1 MLNILIIGCGGFLG
15 AISRFFVSELVYTF
29 IGAGLPYGT
38 LAVNLIGS
46 FLLGIVAQIGLS
58 GNLLPDSVNS
68 FVGIGFLGAFTTFS
82 TFSVQTLELLE
93 SGSLLKA
100 FLNIFL
106 NITLCLIGAY
116 RRPASDLKSSPA
128 P

>member
-1 MLNILIIGCGGFLG
+1 MLNIFIIGCGGFFG

-58 GNLLPDSVNS
+58 GDLLPDSVNS

-106 NITLCLIGAY
+106 NITLCLIGAWGGFTLG
-116 RRPASDLKSSPA
+116 RILT
-128 P
+128 

>member
-1 MLNILIIGCGGFLG
+1 MLNLLIIGCGGFLG
-15 AISRFFVSELVYTF
+15 AISRFLVSELVYTF
-29 IGAGLPYGT
+29 IGAGMPYGT
-38 LAVNLIGS
+38 LAVNLSGS
-46 FLLGIVAQIGLS
+46 FLLGTVAQIGLS
-58 GNLLPDSVNS
+58 GNLLPASINS

-106 NITLCLIGAY
+106 NVTLCLIGAWGGFSAG
-116 RRPASDLKSSPA
+116 RLLT
-128 P
+128 

>member
-1 MLNILIIGCGGFLG
+1 MLNIMIIGCGGFFG
-15 AISRFFVSELVYTF
+15 AISRYFISELVYTF

-38 LAVNLIGS
+38 LAVNLAGS
-46 FLLGIVAQIGLS
+46 FLLGIVAQLGLS
-58 GNLLPDSVNS
+58 GDLLPDSINS

-100 FLNIFL
+100 LLNISL
-106 NITLCLIGAY
+106 NIILCLIGAWGGFTLG
-116 RRPASDLKSSPA
+116 RILT
-128 P
+128 

>member
-1 MLNILIIGCGGFLG
+1 MLNLFIIGCGGFLG
-15 AISRFFVSELVYTF
+15 AISRFLVSELVYTF
-29 IGAGLPYGT
+29 IGAGMPYGT
-38 LAVNLIGS
+38 LAVNLSGS

-58 GNLLPDSVNS
+58 GNLLPASINS

-106 NITLCLIGAY
+106 NITLCLIGAWGGFSAG
-116 RRPASDLKSSPA
+116 RLLT
-128 P
+128 

>member
-1 MLNILIIGCGGFLG
+1 MLNLLIIGCGGFLG
-15 AISRFFVSELVYTF
+15 AISRFLVSELVYTF
-29 IGAGLPYGT
+29 IGAGMPYGT
-38 LAVNLIGS
+38 LAVNLSGS

-58 GNLLPDSVNS
+58 GNLLPASINS

-106 NITLCLIGAY
+106 NVTLCLIGAWGGFSAG
-116 RRPASDLKSSPA
+116 RLLT
-128 P
+128 

>member
-1 MLNILIIGCGGFLG
+1 MLNLLIIGCGGFLG
-15 AISRFFVSELVYTF
+15 AISRFLVSELVYTF
-29 IGAGLPYGT
+29 IGAGMPYGT
-38 LAVNLIGS
+38 LVVNLSGS

-58 GNLLPDSVNS
+58 GNLLPAGINS

-106 NITLCLIGAY
+106 NITLCLIGAWGGFSAG
-116 RRPASDLKSSPA
+116 RFLT
-128 P
+128 

>member
-1 MLNILIIGCGGFLG
+1 
-15 AISRFFVSELVYTF
+15 
-29 IGAGLPYGT
+29 
-38 LAVNLIGS
+38 
-46 FLLGIVAQIGLS
+46 VAQIGLS

-106 NITLCLIGAY
+106 NITLCLIGAWGGFTAG
-116 RRPASDLKSSPA
+116 RLLT
-128 P
+128 

>member
-1 MLNILIIGCGGFLG
+1 MLNLLIIGCGGFLG
-15 AISRFFVSELVYTF
+15 AISRFLVSELVYTF
-29 IGAGLPYGT
+29 IGVGMPYGT
-38 LAVNLIGS
+38 LVVNLSGS

-58 GNLLPDSVNS
+58 GNLLPASINS

-100 FLNIFL
+100 FLNVFL
-106 NITLCLIGAY
+106 NVTLCLIGAWGGFSAG
-116 RRPASDLKSSPA
+116 RLLT
-128 P
+128 

>member
-1 MLNILIIGCGGFLG
+1 MLNLFIIGCGGFLG
-15 AISRFFVSELVYTF
+15 AISRFLVSELVYTF
-29 IGAGLPYGT
+29 IGAGMPYGT
-38 LAVNLIGS
+38 LAVNLSGS

-58 GNLLPDSVNS
+58 GNLLPASINS

-106 NITLCLIGAY
+106 NITLCLIGAWGGFTAG
-116 RRPASDLKSSPA
+116 RFLT
-128 P
+128 